1 MEIKLNPEKEFR
13 NYIAETTDVIK
24 GLEMFR
30 REYSFQLKDTNPSEE
45 RVVFTNYL
53 KKENPLWLCIP
64 YDIKNIKFFL
74 TSFGFEVMH
83 IDEQELI
90 NKYYEH
96 ITEFILPI
104 DQQ

>member
-1 MEIKLNPEKEFR
+1 MEIKQDPEKEFR
-13 NYIAETTDVIK
+13 ASIVRNNDFVK

-30 REYSFQLKDTNPSEE
+30 REYSFQLKDVNSSEE

-74 TSFGFEVMH
+74 ISFGFEVMNME
-83 IDEQELI
+83 EQELT
-90 NKYYEH
+90 NKYYNY

-104 DQQ
+104 NQQ